1 MMMLELEYE
10 KKEILFYDA
19 ATEIEC
25 GYFIGNTNVLLIVVG
40 QNGSIYG
47 YEDKYIKIAKFYHQ
61 KYHVTVAV
69 TSNPYNGSNMLD
81 LMIRSIEKLLGERT
95 NIFCMGISNGA
106 RLCAEYAYLYENVS
120 KMLLINAPLMINWH
134 KTKKGIELFRG
145 TSVMLV
151 YGDCDPSFPYTRW
164 IPSINNKHGA
174 EIRLMIVKGADHNF
188 KKHKR
193 EFLELTENLF
203 SEGHPKICENLPE

>member
-1 MMMLELEYE
+1 MTRLKLEYE

-19 ATEIEC
+19 AAKIEC

-47 YEDKYIKIAKFYHQ
+47 YEEKYIEMAKFYHQ
-61 KYHVTVAV
+61 KYHITVAV
-69 TSNPYNGSNMLD
+69 ASNPYNGSNMLD
-81 LMIRSIEKLLGERT
+81 LMIHAIEKQLGKRT

-106 RLCAEYAYLYENVS
+106 RLCAEYAHLYENIS

-145 TSVMLV
+145 TYVMFV
-151 YGDCDPSFPYTRW
+151 YGDCDPSFSYTRW
-164 IPSINNKHGA
+164 IPLLKNNYGA
-174 EIRLMIVKGADHNF
+174 EVCLTIVKGADHNF

-193 EFLELTENLF
+193 EFFELAQCLF
-203 SEGHPKICENLPE
+203 SEG